1 MCIRDSFIGLPE
13 TGVGILPGGGGTQ
26 RLARL
31 IGISRALD
39 LILHGKLIAN
49 TKAFEYGI
57 INEILPKD
65 SFIESLKEYCQVLAK
80 RAPIALREV
89 KKAIHKGIDLPL
101 EEALLVE
108 QEAFN
113 ETMNSKDA
121 ARAMRTMLNAKEEI
135 DVISKLE
142 WSGE

>member
-1 MCIRDSFIGLPE
+1 M
-13 TGVGILPGGGGTQ
+13 
-26 RLARL
+26 
-31 IGISRALD
+31 
-39 LILHGKLIAN
+39 
-49 TKAFEYGI
+49 
-57 INEILPKD
+57 
-65 SFIESLKEYCQVLAK
+65 
-80 RAPIALREV
+80 REV

-113 ETMNSKDA
+113 KTMNSKDA